1 MKINED
7 EVVKDLKCKFNK
19 FNEDY
24 KRVLKYYEEDSDK
37 HLSWVYEN
45 AITLSLISV
54 QDIEIDLGM
63 LEYLWNKRSEK
74 RKKELYKHE
83 K

>member
-7 EVVKDLKCKFNK
+7 EVVKDLKNK
-19 FNEDY
+19 FAKFSQDY
-24 KRVLKYYEEDSDK
+24 NNVLKCFEKDTDE
-37 HLSWVYEN
+37 HLGWVYEN

>member
-7 EVVKDLKCKFNK
+7 EIVKDLKNKVTK

-24 KRVLKYYEEDSDK
+24 NSVLKYYEKDTNE

-54 QDIEIDLGM
+54 QDIEIELGM
-63 LEYLWNKRSEK
+63 LEYLWNKRTIKREK
-74 RKKELYKHE
+74 RLYKHE